1 VFPRL
6 FQIGNFYLPTYGVLV
21 ASGVL
26 LGLWIS
32 VRNSEKQGINGDDAW
47 NLGIYMVLAGIV
59 GAKILYIIN
68 DWSEYSG
75 GHWREI
81 FSLNTLQAGGV
92 FSGGLIAALAMGAW
106 YMRQRRMP
114 PLRTMDAFAPGL
126 AFGHVLGR
134 FGCFSAGCCYGK
146 PTNQFWGVTFT
157 NPLAK
162 LVSQTPLGVK
172 LEPTQLIE
180 AAAEFINFVFL
191 MWLLKRKKFDGQVFA
206 SFMMLYGIERFLIE
220 FLRGDEGR
228 GEVFGGLISGT
239 QLIAI
244 CLVLGGGLIWW
255 LKSGS
260 VLTLPAPVHGQP
272 TLASQ
277 KTRR

>member
-1 VFPRL
+1 MFPRL

-47 NLGIYMVLAGIV
+47 NLGIFMVLAGIV
-59 GAKILYIIN
+59 GAKILYIVN
-68 DWSEYSG
+68 DWSSYA
-75 GHWREI
+75 HNWKEI

-92 FSGGLIAALAMGAW
+92 FSGGLLAALAVGAW
-106 YMRQRRMP
+106 YMRSHHMP

-146 PTNQFWGVTFT
+146 PTDHFWGVTFT
-157 NPLAK
+157 NQLANS
-162 LVSQTPLGVK
+162 VSQTPLGVR

-206 SFMMLYGIERFLIE
+206 AFIMLYGIERFLIE

-228 GEVFGGLISGT
+228 GVVFGGLMSGT

-244 CLVLGGGLIWW
+244 CLVMGGGLIWW
-255 LKSGS
+255 LKSGTLLTSPSS
-260 VLTLPAPVHGQP
+260 VPVQSTLT
-272 TLASQ
+272 SQ
-277 KTRR
+277 KARR

>member
-6 FQIGNFYLPTYGVLV
+6 FHIGSFYLPTYGFLV

-26 LGLWIS
+26 IGLWIS

-47 NLGIYMVLAGIV
+47 NLGILVVLAGIV
-59 GAKILYIIN
+59 GAKILYVIN
-68 DWSEYSG
+68 DWGTYAG
-75 GHWREI
+75 NWREI

-92 FSGGLIAALAMGAW
+92 FSGGLIAALTTAAW
-106 YMRQRRMP
+106 YMRRHHMP
-114 PLRTMDAFAPGL
+114 ALRTVDGFMPGL

-146 PTNQFWGVTFT
+146 ETHHFWGVVFRD
-157 NPLAK
+157 PLANAI
-162 LVSQTPLGVK
+162 SGTPLGVR

-180 AAAEFINFVFL
+180 AAAEFFNFLIL

-206 SFMMLYGIERFLIE
+206 SFLVLYGIERFFIE
-220 FLRGDEGR
+220 FLRGDPGR
-228 GEVFGGLISGT
+228 GEVFGGAMSGT

-244 CLVLGGGLIWW
+244 LLVVVGGLIWYW
-255 LKSGS
+255 RGGKTSVQHPALSTQKSGS
-260 VLTLPAPVHGQP
+260 GL
-272 TLASQ
+272 
-277 KTRR
+277 

>member
-1 VFPRL
+1 MFPRL

-47 NLGIYMVLAGIV
+47 NLGIFMVLAGIV

-68 DWSEYSG
+68 DWSSYA
-75 GHWREI
+75 HNWREI

-92 FSGGLIAALAMGAW
+92 FSGGLLAALAVGAW
-106 YMRQRRMP
+106 YMRRHHMP
-114 PLRTMDAFAPGL
+114 LLRTTDAFAPGL
-126 AFGHVLGR
+126 AIGHVLGR

-146 PTNQFWGVTFT
+146 PTTHFWGVTFT
-157 NPLAK
+157 NQLANS
-162 LVSQTPLGVK
+162 VSQTPLGVK

-180 AAAEFINFVFL
+180 AAAEFFNFVFL

-206 SFMMLYGIERFLIE
+206 AFIMLYGVERFLIE

-228 GEVFGGLISGT
+228 GVVFGGLMSGT

-244 CLVLGGGLIWW
+244 CLVIAGGLVWW

-260 VLTLPAPVHGQP
+260 LLTSPSAVPVRS

-277 KTRR
+277 KARR